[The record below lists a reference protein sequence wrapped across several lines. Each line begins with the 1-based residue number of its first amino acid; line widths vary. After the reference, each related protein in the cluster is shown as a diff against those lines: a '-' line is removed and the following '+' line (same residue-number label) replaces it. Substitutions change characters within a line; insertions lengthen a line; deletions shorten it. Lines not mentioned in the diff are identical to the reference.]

1 MEIEGKDLP
10 KKRILLFLLMY
21 IRTVFV
27 IFFGTEQRR
36 ELSRLLLLLLDLY
49 VVYDLVVVVA
59 KKGKGERDSRVFSAG
74 VRVDREIS
82 FAHVGAMAGKG
93 NGNCSPVSFSLRSEG
108 GEGK

>member
-21 IRTVFV
+21 IRMVFV

-36 ELSRLLLLLLDLY
+36 ELSRLLLLLDLY
-49 VVYDLVVVVA
+49 VVYDLVVVA

-82 FAHVGAMAGKG
+82 FSFSHMWKQWLGKG
-93 NGNCSPVSFSLRSEG
+93 MGSALQSRFRCEAR
-108 GEGK
+108 GK